1 MISLGSTDIFRDGR
15 TEAQGNWVVED
26 QVAGKRPTGTALE
39 PACFHSR
46 SRWWANGCFKCD
58 LRSAELSDREKAGSF
73 ESRMLIES
81 ILRMQK
87 LQDQVITWVSIFQ
100 IRQKTKQL
108 WLLMIHGN
116 SPLCTVWTRLHMRKW
131 RKPLPCDVIFPV
143 GTVDKNPPAEAGHKG
158 SIPGLGRSHMTW
170 EKQLKPVCYNYY
182 NPAA

>member
-39 PACFHSR
+39 PACLCIVDPGGEQMGGSNVIWEVLSYQTEKRLAH
-46 SRWWANGCFKCD
+46 
-58 LRSAELSDREKAGSF
+58 LRA
-73 ESRMLIES
+73 
-81 ILRMQK
+81 LRMQK

-158 SIPGLGRSHMTW
+158 SIPGLGRSHMT
-170 EKQLKPVCYNYY
+170 
-182 NPAA
+182 